1 MAPLPVAFCVI
12 VQDCVEPAVMM
23 AFALLL
29 GPFWTVPHGDG
40 VGAATA
46 AVAEYSYRL
55 TSPGRVVICTT
66 RAERVHVQPFPGQ
79 LGPA

>member
-1 MAPLPVAFCVI
+1 MI
-12 VQDCVEPAVMM
+12 VQDCDEPAVMLT
-23 AFALLL
+23 FAILL
-29 GPFWTVPHGDG
+29 GPVWKVPQGDG
-40 VGAATA
+40 VGAAT

-55 TSPGRVVICTT
+55 TSPGRVVTCTT